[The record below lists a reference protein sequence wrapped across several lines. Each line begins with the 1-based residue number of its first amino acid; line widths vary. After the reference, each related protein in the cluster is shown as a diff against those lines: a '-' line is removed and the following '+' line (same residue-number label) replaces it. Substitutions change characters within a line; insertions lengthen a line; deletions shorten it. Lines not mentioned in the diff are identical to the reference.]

1 MLNFKPKKT
10 MREEILKAV
19 REKRQREKMLLNPD
33 YDMNI
38 RDFMAS
44 IYCSRNTNTVG
55 TYFAPKLE
63 YDMNGMLGRNSVKI
77 EKGDSTILNG
87 VNFELKFSTKHA
99 NAEPKILKSGK
110 LGKAGIVHRICNIR
124 PWQQFDYFILG
135 LGDPDND
142 FSLRFLVFPKVIL
155 TQNPDIKLTY
165 QNNTKKSNEENN
177 GQPGMACSLTEEM
190 IQTHLMKHNLLK
202 NGTYEE
208 LITFLTTLYNRQR
221 NLPVKQK
228 LVKETVSASTSISKP
243 VSVPTNKPLT
253 NKRAKKT
260 IVSFVVGGKTEI
272 TGKTNIEAMTNLI
285 KHIGVDKAYGKVR
298 KFWLAKEKSVYR
310 TMKIGKYY
318 YNPKTSIRDIR
329 LNVDLLRKLGGLDI
343 KIIETK
349 KTTK

>member
-1 MLNFKPKKT
+1 

-33 YDMNI
+33 YSMNI

-87 VNFELKFSTKHA
+87 LNFELKFSTKHA
-99 NAEPKILKSGK
+99 NSEPKVLKSGK
-110 LGKAGIVHRICNIR
+110 LGKPGIVHRICNIR

-135 LGDPDND
+135 LADPDTD

-155 TQNPDIKLTY
+155 TENPEIKLTY
-165 QNNTKKSNEENN
+165 QNNTKKSNDENN
-177 GQPGMACSLTEEM
+177 AQPGMACSLTEEM
-190 IQTHLMKHNLLK
+190 IQTNLMKYNLLK
-202 NGTYEE
+202 EGTYEE
-208 LITFLTTLYNRQR
+208 LLTFLTTLYNRHK
-221 NLPVKQK
+221 NVPGKQK
-228 LVKETVSASTSISKP
+228 LIKENTVSAVISKS
-243 VSVPTNKPLT
+243 VSAPTTKTVT
-253 NKRAKKT
+253 NKRSTKT
-260 IVSFVVGGKTEI
+260 AVKFIVNGKTEI
-272 TGKTNIEAMTNLI
+272 TGHTNIEAMTNLI
-285 KHIGVDKAYGKVR
+285 KFIGPDKAYNKVR
-298 KFWLAKEKSVYR
+298 KFWLAKEKSTYR
-310 TMKIGKYY
+310 TMKLGKYY
-318 YNPKTSIRDIR
+318 FNPKSSIRDIR

-349 KTTK
+349 KKTK